1 MGVILIM
8 ESKRIKIGINGFGR
22 IGSVVLRAILAE
34 KYNVEVAA
42 INTKGDLDMEAYAM
56 QFKYDSVYG
65 RVPYKVSF
73 GEAKKADEL
82 GRLEVGETSIPFL
95 GELDP
100 TKIKWKEYGVE
111 VVLECT
117 GAFTDQKAMGH
128 IKAGAKKVVISAP
141 AKDPTIPVFIMGVN
155 ENRYQ
160 GEKLISNGSCTTN
173 CVAPIVKL
181 IDEQIGFQTGVLTT
195 IHAYTTNQNVVDGA
209 GKDARRARA
218 AAINIVPTTTG
229 AAEAVIAAYPEA
241 KGRFGG
247 NAIRVPVVCGSYSDL
262 TFKMVRKT
270 NVEEINAIFE
280 EASVDPRLVGK
291 MKVSYDP
298 LVSSDVIGNNASC
311 VIDSRMTKVLA
322 DDMVS
327 IGAWYDNEYGYS
339 CRLIEMGILVGGQ
352 K

>member
-1 MGVILIM
+1 M
-8 ESKRIKIGINGFGR
+8 EKNKKIKIGINGFGR

-42 INTKGDLDMEAYAM
+42 INTDGRFDVESFAM

-65 RVPYKVSF
+65 RSPWKVAFS
-73 GEAKKADEL
+73 EPQKAMEI
-82 GRLEVGETSIPFL
+82 GRLEIGENSIPVF
-95 GELDP
+95 GQMDP
-100 TKIKWKEYGVE
+100 AKIPWKNYGVD

-117 GAFTDQKAMGH
+117 GAFTDSKALAH

-141 AKDPTIPVFIMGVN
+141 TKDKTIPTYILGVN
-155 ENRYQ
+155 DDKYK

-181 IDEQIGFQTGVLTT
+181 IDEKIGFQEGTLTT
-195 IHAYTTNQNVVDGA
+195 IHAYTTNQNIVDGN
-209 GKDARRARA
+209 GKDPRRARA

-229 AAEAVIAAYPEA
+229 AAEAVIACYPEA

-247 NAIRVPVVCGSYSDL
+247 TAIRVPVICGSYSDL
-262 TFKMVRKT
+262 TFKLVRKT
-270 NVEEINAIFE
+270 TVEEINSIFE
-280 EASVDPRLVGK
+280 DASLTPELVGK
-291 MKVSYDP
+291 LKVSYEP
-298 LVSSDVIGNNASC
+298 LVSSDILGNNGSC
-311 VIDSRMTKVLA
+311 IIDTEMTKVIS

-339 CRLIEMGILVGGQ
+339 CRLIENAIAIME